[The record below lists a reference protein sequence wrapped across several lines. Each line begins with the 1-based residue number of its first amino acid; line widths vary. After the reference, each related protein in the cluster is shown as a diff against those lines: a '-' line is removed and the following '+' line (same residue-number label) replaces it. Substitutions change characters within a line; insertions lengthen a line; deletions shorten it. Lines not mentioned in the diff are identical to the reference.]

1 MSPATMIARPIGP
14 VFAVIGAGLLV
25 NASFYLNVAAEAV
38 QVPSLLYLYGV
49 LLLTAGVAI
58 QNFHREWTRDW
69 RVIVTILGWLF
80 MIGGLVRVLVPGM
93 VQRLALVMPVTPLA
107 VTLVGVVVPVVG
119 IYLTF
124 EAYRPWR

>member
-1 MSPATMIARPIGP
+1 MPPAILIARLIGP
-14 VFAVIGAGLLV
+14 VFAIIGAGILV
-25 NASFYLNVAAEAV
+25 NPSFYLNVAVEAV

-49 LLLTAGVAI
+49 LLLTAGVAML
-58 QNFHREWTRDW
+58 NFYREWTRDW

-93 VQRLALVMPVTPLA
+93 VQRLALVMPITSLA
-107 VTLVGVVVPVVG
+107 LTLIGALVLVVG

>member
-1 MSPATMIARPIGP
+1 MQPATVIARLIGP
-14 VFAVIGAGLLV
+14 VFAVIGAGILV
-25 NASFYLNVAAEAV
+25 NPSFYQNVAAEAV

-49 LLLTAGVAI
+49 VLLAAGVAI

-80 MIGGLVRVLVPGM
+80 MIGGLIRVLMPGM
-93 VQRLALVMPVTPLA
+93 VQRLAPVMPVTPLA
-107 VTLVGVVVPVVG
+107 VTLIGVVVLAVG

>member
-1 MSPATMIARPIGP
+1 MPPATLIARLIGP
-14 VFAVIGAGLLV
+14 VFAVIGAGILV
-25 NASFYLNVAAEAV
+25 NTSFYLNVAAEAV

-49 LLLTAGVAI
+49 LLLAAGVAML
-58 QNFHREWTRDW
+58 NFYREWTRDW

-80 MIGGLVRVLVPGM
+80 MISGLVRVLVPGM
-93 VQRLALVMPVTPLA
+93 VQRLALVMPVTSPV
-107 VTLVGVVVPVVG
+107 VTLIGAVILVVG

>member
-1 MSPATMIARPIGP
+1 MPPATMIARLIGP
-14 VFAVIGAGLLV
+14 VFAVIGAGMLV
-25 NASFYLNVAAEAV
+25 NSSFYLNVAAEAA

-49 LLLTAGVAI
+49 LLLTAGVAML
-58 QNFHREWTRDW
+58 NFYREWTRDW

-80 MIGGLVRVLVPGM
+80 MIGGVVRVLVPGM

-107 VTLVGVVVPVVG
+107 VTLIGVIVLVVG

>member
-1 MSPATMIARPIGP
+1 MPPAILIARLIGP
-14 VFAVIGAGLLV
+14 VFAIIGAGIVV
-25 NASFYLNVAAEAV
+25 NPSFYLNVAVEAV

-49 LLLTAGVAI
+49 LLLTVGVAML
-58 QNFHREWTRDW
+58 NFHREWTRDW

-80 MIGGLVRVLVPGM
+80 MIGGVVRVLTPGM
-93 VQRLALVMPVTPLA
+93 IQRLALVMPITPFA
-107 VTLVGVVVPVVG
+107 VTLIGVAVLVVG